1 MRLKV
6 LSWNIWINGYF
17 DQVKDFL
24 ARADAD
30 IIGLQEVEADAPER
44 DIIGFL
50 TKLGYEHVFAPVP
63 KTGKRKV
70 NDGPALFSRRGLRN
84 PAKHV
89 LSNELSRCAVSADI
103 DVRGEVLHVFSIHL
117 LHTHQKYPEVQIE
130 QTENLIQ
137 LLPKEKTILMGDFNA
152 TPDSPVILRMRSV
165 LNDTDLTGTPTWSMY
180 PEGCDVCNPQSV
192 NTRLDYIFTTPDLKV
207 LSSRVED
214 SNASGLSPIP
224 AEIEV

>member
-1 MRLKV
+1 MDLKI
-6 LSWNIWINGYF
+6 LSWNIWITGNF
-17 DQVKDFL
+17 DQITDLL
-24 ARADAD
+24 AKADAA

-44 DIIGFL
+44 DVIGFL

-63 KTGKRKV
+63 KTGKRDV
-70 NDGPALFSRRGLRN
+70 NDGPALFSRIGLKN
-84 PAKHV
+84 PEIHT
-89 LSNELSRCAVSADI
+89 LSKEGSRCAASADI
-103 DVRGEVLHVFSIHL
+103 DVGGKTLRVFSTHL

-165 LNDTDLTGTPTWSMY
+165 LNDTDPAGTPTWSMY

-192 NTRLDYIFTTPDLKV
+192 GIRLDYLFTTPDLKV
-207 LSSRVED
+207 LSSRVEH
-214 SNASGLSPIP
+214 SKASDHLPIS